1 MKATGLG
8 NQLSSLVSRAR
19 LEAMR
24 DEVLASAGLE
34 RRRPASRAAAALGF
48 VALGAVGAS
57 LAVAF
62 VPQLRRL
69 VAGKNGVA
77 ARATALAATATAAAS
92 KELSHAGEVVA
103 ETARDITGDIRQ
115 VVRSE
120 TRAVA
125 NGKSSHVDGEHT
137 RT

>member
-1 MKATGLG
+1 MNASGLG
-8 NQLSSLVSRAR
+8 KQLSSLVSLAR

-24 DEVLASAGLE
+24 DDVLASAGLE
-34 RRRPASRAAAALGF
+34 RRRPVSRAAAALGF
-48 VALGAVGAS
+48 VALGAVGAT

-77 ARATALAATATAAAS
+77 ARANALAATAT
-92 KELSHAGEVVA
+92 KELSHAGDVVV
-103 ETARDITGDIRQ
+103 ETARDLTGDLRQ

-125 NGKSSHVDGEHT
+125 NGKSNHHVDGKHT